1 MGPDKFK
8 WYELSY
14 FRHENL
20 LIEHFKILQR
30 TGLGSDD
37 VKVNCEYSPWKQS
50 LKFIRSRYCSS
61 DYLKVSRNEINKI
74 CDKVNN
80 NEYINELIP

>member
-1 MGPDKFK
+1 M
-8 WYELSY
+8 SY

-37 VKVNCEYSPWKQS
+37 VKVKTRLNIIHEDDAYCHVDLLRSEELGEFRKYVDSQMSGYVWDYSAYPAPGTA
-50 LKFIRSRYCSS
+50 
-61 DYLKVSRNEINKI
+61 VE
-74 CDKVNN
+74 
-80 NEYINELIP
+80 